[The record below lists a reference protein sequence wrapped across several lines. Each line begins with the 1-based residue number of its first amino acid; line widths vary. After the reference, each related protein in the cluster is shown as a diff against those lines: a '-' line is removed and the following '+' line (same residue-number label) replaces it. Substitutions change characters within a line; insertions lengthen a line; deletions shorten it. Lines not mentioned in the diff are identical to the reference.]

1 MIIENHIKNITREL
15 QISTNA
21 STAVSRQQQTPKDNS
36 GDSTRKPI
44 AAQSSE
50 TNGGT
55 RVKPL
60 PVQYSIDVHKAVEK
74 LNQMMRSQQTD
85 VSFSVDEDAQAT
97 VIKIFKTETGEL
109 IKQFPPDEI
118 LAMLSRFRKMVGL
131 FVDSKV

>member
-1 MIIENHIKNITREL
+1 MIIENHIKNIAREL
-15 QISTNA
+15 QISNNA
-21 STAVSRQQQTPKDNS
+21 STAVSRQQQTPTDKS

-44 AAQSSE
+44 AAQSTE
-50 TNGGT
+50 KNGGT

-74 LNQMMRSQQTD
+74 LNQLLRSQQRD

-131 FVDSKV
+131 FVDSKA